1 MTLQGKT
8 IILGISG
15 GIAAYKTVDL
25 VSNLKKLGANVHVVA
40 TQNALKFVSPLSLET
55 MSGNKVVFTENRSQ
69 YSSEIEHIKLADQ
82 ADLVLIAPATANCIA
97 KLAAGIS
104 DEILYDIVLASRSPI
119 VIAPAMNTN
128 MWQHATVKNNLDI
141 LINKLNYQ
149 IIDPEFGD
157 LACGYVG
164 EGRLADINRIVDKLS
179 CILTSGLP
187 RPAFAGRAMTD
198 NLLIGS
204 EVKHTKITITMGPTR
219 EYLDPVRYITNRSS
233 GKMGLALA
241 KAALR
246 LGYSVDLISSIEPP
260 LEIVKQVKYIPFQ
273 THEELKQAI
282 DESFKNADALIMAA
296 AVVDYRPQQLVKH
309 KLKKQKDMKIDLEIT
324 EDILAQIKK
333 RDGQVLIGF
342 SVETDNHKANA
353 LRKLETK
360 NLDLIV
366 VNSTDAFDVDS
377 AKVDIIAAG
386 PYHSV
391 LEPIEHITLSS
402 KDNIAV
408 RVLESFNKIKAL
420 QRKGLEIRI

>member
-296 AVVDYRPQQLVKH
+296 AVVDYRPQQRVKH